1 MSDRHLIGDVAIACL
16 LAIPTVAFSRP
27 QPTLHAKTAV
37 TSPLIAK
44 AAYAE
49 RTPVEKQVSLP
60 ARS

>member
-27 QPTLHAKTAV
+27 QPAV
-37 TSPLIAK
+37 QTSVAAAPLVAK

-49 RTPVEKQVSLP
+49 RTPVEKMVSLP
-60 ARS
+60 AKR